1 MKFKYK
7 MVLVFRR
14 DLKLSPGKLSV
25 QAGHAAVSCALE
37 SKKRGKHFT
46 KWYGEGQKKVSVLC
60 DDLEHMDFLKEMARR
75 RDIVAVDIADAG
87 LTEIPPGTRTCL
99 GIGPGPEDII
109 DEITGGLSL
118 L

>member
-1 MKFKYK
+1 
-7 MVLVFRR
+7 
-14 DLKLSPGKLSV
+14 
-25 QAGHAAVSCALE
+25 
-37 SKKRGKHFT
+37 
-46 KWYGEGQKKVSVLC
+46 
-60 DDLEHMDFLKEMARR
+60 MDFLKEMARR